1 MKTESKNLLIEM
13 INYLSN
19 NKENLNYLK
28 KVDEEAEKN
37 EDNDCYNQI
46 RDITEWLDLHIV
58 KLLKKN
64 EEKLYLKSD
73 NEILNIEKYIDNMK
87 FLFLNCPR
95 LKDLLILKD
104 NDIIYFN
111 SNISK
116 KEQKEIRQFVSDNRI
131 RKVVNF
137 YKPAYKTKEE

>member
-64 EEKLYLKSD
+64 EEKLYLKRD

-95 LKDLLILKD
+95 LKDLLILKN